1 MKQNDKTML
10 IDRYITGKLEDTELW
25 EFKADIE
32 KDASLAREVKLR
44 KEIYNAISNERK
56 MDLLKTL
63 KAIRVRKERRI
74 LSINIYSRQVQAFAA
89 SIIVLLVVG
98 TGLLSNYVGNSH
110 DSNYDI
116 YNSYFI
122 DEGSLISNR
131 SDVST
136 NNSLV
141 ESGIM
146 LYDNKKYTEAISMFD
161 SNPENVLARLYS
173 GLAYMKLEQF
183 NQAEKQF
190 KYIIVHHDNILIDQA
205 EWNLGLSYLA
215 DNQTEQAQEVF
226 ARIASK
232 NGAYNKQASSLIK
245 ELGSK

>member
-1 MKQNDKTML
+1 MKRNDKTLL

-25 EFKADIE
+25 EFKTNLE
-32 KDASLAREVKLR
+32 KDANLAREVKLR
-44 KEIYNAISNERK
+44 KEIYNAISNEQK

-63 KAIRVRKERRI
+63 RNIRTSRTKHVFN
-74 LSINIYSRQVQAFAA
+74 INIYSRQVQAFAA
-89 SIIVLLVVG
+89 SIIILLAVG
-98 TGLLSNYVGNSH
+98 AGLLSNYIGNTH
-110 DSNYDI
+110 ESNYDI

-141 ESGIM
+141 ETGII
-146 LYDNKKYTEAISMFD
+146 LYENKKYNEAISMFD

-173 GLAYMKLEQF
+173 GLAYMKLEEF

-190 KYIIVHHDNILIDQA
+190 KYIINHHDNILIDQA

-215 DNQTEQAQEVF
+215 NNKIKQASNIF
-226 ARIASK
+226 AKIASE
-232 NGAYNKQASSLIK
+232 NGAYNKQADDIIN
-245 ELGSK
+245 ELENN